1 MFDSLFVLTFL
12 RMCIAFLIHSLLSC
26 VLKFVLWGLYPPK
39 AHYLLD
45 LTWRAAMPLLFHSL
59 PGQGGFVPRAKFQ
72 GFASKTR
79 DLNLKIHL
87 YIYIHYQTWC
97 RALPYFTHFK
107 PFNIRSRAV
116 QVVCISEHGYPC
128 LVTFFFSGLVS
139 IWYGCRW
146 EYADRL
152 LRTVQVW
159 QYPRFHRDN
168 HCMNITN

>member
-128 LVTFFFSGLVS
+128 LVTFFFFPAWSRSGTDAVGNMQIGSFERFKCDS
-139 IWYGCRW
+139 IRVFI
-146 EYADRL
+146 AII
-152 LRTVQVW
+152 TVW
-159 QYPRFHRDN
+159 
-168 HCMNITN
+168 I